1 MKVLISNGKL
11 PRLKYVEHKLY
22 ESCIFKK
29 PKKVSFSKVERELKK
44 ENLKLV
50 HTNVLG
56 LSILAS
62 LRGSNYYVTFI
73 DDSTRKL
80 WVLFS
85 KE

>member
-11 PRLKYVEHKLY
+11 PRMKYVEHKLY
-22 ESCIFKK
+22 ESCIFEK
-29 PKKVSFSKVERELKK
+29 PKKVSFSKVDRELKK
-44 ENLKLV
+44 ENLELV
-50 HTNVLG
+50 HTDVLG
-56 LSILAS
+56 LSILVS

-73 DDSTRKL
+73 DDSIRKL

>member
-11 PRLKYVEHKLY
+11 PRLKYVEQKLY

-29 PKKVSFSKVERELKK
+29 PKKVSFSKVDRELKK
-44 ENLKLV
+44 ENLELV
-50 HTNVLG
+50 HTDVLG

-62 LRGSNYYVTFI
+62 LRESNYYVTFI

-80 WVLFS
+80 
-85 KE
+85 